1 MLSKHD
7 SIQRDQLEVKRA
19 CLQFFYLKK
28 VAGDFRNPLPF
39 RRLSA
44 KPPWRKR
51 LWGLGKP
58 VIRQECRKF
67 LQSNKGYSKKT

>member
-28 VAGDFRNPLPF
+28 VVGDFRNPLPF

-44 KPPWRKR
+44 KPP
-51 LWGLGKP
+51 
-58 VIRQECRKF
+58 
-67 LQSNKGYSKKT
+67 

>member
-7 SIQRDQLEVKRA
+7 SLQRDQLEVKRA

-44 KPPWRKR
+44 KR